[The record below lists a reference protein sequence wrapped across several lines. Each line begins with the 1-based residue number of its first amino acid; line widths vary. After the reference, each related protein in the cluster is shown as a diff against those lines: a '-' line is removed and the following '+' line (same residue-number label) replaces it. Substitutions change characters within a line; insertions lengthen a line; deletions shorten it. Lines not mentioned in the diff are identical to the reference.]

1 MSPLCSRPMAR
12 LLHLEFSGAVY
23 RVTSRGNARQDIVR
37 DDRDRTY
44 FLALLAHMSQVE
56 ISFRI
61 LEWEKGSVLVIR
73 HEIYTL
79 A

>member
-1 MSPLCSRPMAR
+1 
-12 LLHLEFSGAVY
+12 
-23 RVTSRGNARQDIVR
+23 
-37 DDRDRTY
+37 
-44 FLALLAHMSQVE
+44 MSQVE